1 MRKIKRPRKKR
12 LQTHQDRIMTL
23 ANAISISRIILSIPL
38 VLFLDAKMLWQS
50 FILILLIVLSDFLD
64 GYVARKADEITNFG
78 KLIDPVAD
86 KICLMVVA
94 IYLII
99 TYKIYF
105 LLFFV
110 ILAIRDTFLII
121 IGVYLMFS
129 QEEVFQSNLSGK
141 WFMGISTLMM
151 TLFMFQEALAI
162 SEYFLWFTYL
172 FSIVLFIISTFEYI
186 KRYLK
191 YFDQM
196 IQMYLH
202 LQQVKYQELEMLEY
216 I

>member
-1 MRKIKRPRKKR
+1 MGNNNKKR
-12 LQTHQDRIMTL
+12 VLKKRFQSRQDRIMTL
-23 ANAISISRIILSIPL
+23 ANFISISRIIFSIPL
-38 VLFLDAKMLWQS
+38 LIFLDENRLLYA
-50 FILILLIVLSDFLD
+50 FIVILFIVISDFLD

-86 KICLMVVA
+86 KICMMIVA

-99 TYKIYF
+99 TFKLPF

-110 ILAIRDTFLII
+110 ILALRDTLLVI
-121 IGVYLMFS
+121 IGIYLVFS

-151 TLFMFQEALAI
+151 ALFMFYDALGI
-162 SEYFLWFTYL
+162 SILVPWIFYFISCF
-172 FSIVLFIISTFEYI
+172 LFIISSTEYL

-191 YFDQM
+191 FFRKLK
-196 IQMYLH
+196 IL
-202 LQQVKYQELEMLEY
+202 
-216 I
+216 